1 MKKIKAVF
9 LTANITLL
17 AACGAISNS
26 GIVGNEQISD
36 VPPEEQLSSSA
47 FAYTMS
53 ADYRSAGGVGNNPG
67 GSILFYNPDSKTW
80 SDVAT
85 DGLEVAS
92 FAYDGQSLYYT
103 DYSHDY
109 VLDRQGLEAINHE
122 DHHAPDVPLLF
133 AIPQEQG
140 GGMVALANQGVTD
153 EGKGYLWE
161 VIVTQGDERKVYP
174 LNHYIGFAAQCEDG
188 SVWGW
193 SDPYLT
199 SSESGYGSADGPQE
213 ILKLYPNFE
222 PEPINSIKQEKRA
235 ISGNDLS
242 CSNGVLYYIRDT
254 FKPEITEPY
263 GGGPGDHDGSL
274 LVSYDTKT
282 GEVQQREL
290 SGDWAVRRTDKM
302 WNSDLI
308 YRHIYNGDLW
318 WISGSGDVVRT
329 DLETA
334 HNTTVFKLE
343 GYDPSQSVGLIDF
356 QGKYLFQSIP
366 YDGRDGD
373 LYRYNLDTGE
383 LESHAKIP
391 DITDVEKKYQF
402 PTDFVITDLEKAL
415 EL

>member
-1 MKKIKAVF
+1 M
-9 LTANITLL
+9 
-17 AACGAISNS
+17 
-26 GIVGNEQISD
+26 
-36 VPPEEQLSSSA
+36 
-47 FAYTMS
+47 
-53 ADYRSAGGVGNNPG
+53 
-67 GSILFYNPDSKTW
+67 
-80 SDVAT
+80 
-85 DGLEVAS
+85 
-92 FAYDGQSLYYT
+92 
-103 DYSHDY
+103 
-109 VLDRQGLEAINHE
+109 
-122 DHHAPDVPLLF
+122 
-133 AIPQEQG
+133 
-140 GGMVALANQGVTD
+140 
-153 EGKGYLWE
+153 
-161 VIVTQGDERKVYP
+161 TQGDERKVYP

-199 SSESGYGSADGPQE
+199 SSESGYGPADGPQE